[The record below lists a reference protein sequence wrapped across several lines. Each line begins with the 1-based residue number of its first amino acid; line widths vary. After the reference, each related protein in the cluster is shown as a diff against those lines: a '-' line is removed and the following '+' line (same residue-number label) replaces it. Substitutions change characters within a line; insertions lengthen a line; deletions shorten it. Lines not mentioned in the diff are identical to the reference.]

1 MSDSNSETGNSSTSD
16 DESGASQTSETGPKS
31 KTDLVVEALDDMD
44 RKYRFESKREAD
56 VDKNL
61 TINDMGEKLKRLDEL
76 ETSLLPSMEE
86 LIDQLLVALDIK
98 GSSDYPGPQ
107 PDLDLTLEILS
118 KLDKNLKRTVSSGV
132 FLALESPL
140 PDAEHDHHLDKAK
153 IFRCTLLLHEI
164 ECLVVNQIYDL
175 LVCCM
180 SVVQWCE
187 SLSDCSEEALF
198 QSEVLLSRREALM
211 SATQC
216 QHEID
221 RLIKF
226 SQKSDLAILQMTWLP
241 PAKLL
246 NRVLVNFTHLTNPRF
261 DSNPEPK
268 RNFWIV
274 EDRNQ
279 ERAAPREEIAQVA
292 KSTIPI
298 IKLARILLGK
308 LSRLS
313 RKEVPFTLHSA
324 IDSKSVNKLKSAQHA
339 IAVQLDR
346 IGLTLLKDHRT
357 NEALEPIFNQV
368 HTVVKQI
375 SWIVE
380 FHLVDIA
387 FHLVPLP
394 HLLLNGVNSP
404 TRHFRAQFCPWKQLW
419 DVAVSRLLDF
429 LCSIE
434 TEH

>member
-1 MSDSNSETGNSSTSD
+1 MSDSNSETGNSSMSD
-16 DESGASQTSETGPKS
+16 DESGASLTSETGPKS
-31 KTDLVVEALDDMD
+31 KTDLVVEALEYMD
-44 RKYRFESKREAD
+44 RKYMFSSEREAD
-56 VDKNL
+56 ADKHL
-61 TINDMGEKLKRLDEL
+61 TIDDMGEKLKRLDEL
-76 ETSLLPSMEE
+76 ETSLLPSMKE

-140 PDAEHDHHLDKAK
+140 PDEDHDHHLKKAK
-153 IFRCTLLLHEI
+153 IFRCTHLLSEI
-164 ECLVVNQIYDL
+164 ECLVVDEIYDL

-187 SLSDCSEEALF
+187 SLSDCSDEALL

-226 SQKSDLAILQMTWLP
+226 SQKSDLAILQVTWLP
-241 PAKLL
+241 PADLL
-246 NRVLVNFTHLTNPRF
+246 DKVLVNFTNLTNPRF
-261 DSNPEPK
+261 E
-268 RNFWIV
+268 RNAWIV
-274 EDRNQ
+274 EDQNQ
-279 ERAAPREEIAQVA
+279 EREAPREEIVQVA

-308 LSRLS
+308 LSQLS

-324 IDSKSVNKLKSAQHA
+324 IDSKSVDQLTSAQHS

-346 IGLTLLKDHRT
+346 IGFTFLKNHRT
-357 NEALEPIFNQV
+357 NQALEPIFDQA
-368 HTVVKQI
+368 HAVVKKI

-380 FHLVDIA
+380 SHLVDIA

-404 TRHFRAQFCPWKQLW
+404 TRHFRAQFYPWKQLW
-419 DVAVSRLLDF
+419 DVAVSRLLDL
-429 LCSIE
+429 LCSFE